1 MKTHVY
7 QYSMQKVSFL
17 ADSDTVVNYDRKML
31 ITLDRGG
38 GGVKATVAPVEKGG
52 GNVKCK

>member
-1 MKTHVY
+1 
-7 QYSMQKVSFL
+7 MQKVSFL

-38 GGVKATVAPVEKGG
+38 GGVKATVALVEKGG
-52 GNVKCK
+52 TSNVNEASKTCFSC